1 MLDLSK
7 FGENLR
13 ALMLEQGI
21 NAPALAKILKTDRSN
36 ITRYQRGEQLPTLA
50 GFVAIVEYFGVSSD
64 ILLGLVDYTNE
75 SRFLPLP
82 PFAERLRFVMNETK
96 TTQYRIERDTGIS
109 GASMYNWLFGKSI
122 PKMESIVRLAEYMEV
137 SVDYLL
143 GRIN

>member
-1 MLDLSK
+1 MCLVFLNSFAVLYPRIK
-7 FGENLR
+7 VKIIP
-13 ALMLEQGI
+13 LM
-21 NAPALAKILKTDRSN
+21 S
-36 ITRYQRGEQLPTLA
+36 
-50 GFVAIVEYFGVSSD
+50 
-64 ILLGLVDYTNE
+64 
-75 SRFLPLP
+75 
-82 PFAERLRFVMNETK
+82 ETK